1 MRVLVAID
9 GSRQADI
16 AMDLVAG
23 ISWPDAT
30 TIRLV
35 MAVEVS
41 ANQLAGP
48 WPSLAVG
55 ETDRLD
61 AEMRCAAEQALAE
74 RRPRLERPGVTVE
87 SSILEGR
94 PASAI
99 IHETK
104 AMDAELVV
112 VGSRGHGTIESMLLG
127 SVSAEVVDHAPAPVL
142 VARGGRIDR
151 VVLAWDGSACAARAA
166 TLVRG
171 WPIFCRSHVRV
182 VSVADI
188 GTPWWTGFPEP
199 GSAELVPMLRESE
212 MAVRDECGRRAR
224 SMKARLVAAG
234 LRAEADPREGDPAS
248 QILAA
253 ASEAGADL
261 IVLGTHGRTGL
272 ARLMLGSVARN
283 VLMHASCSV
292 LIVRDAPS

>member
-1 MRVLVAID
+1 MTCVSSSPSMGQARPTSPWISSP
-9 GSRQADI
+9 GSPGRTPRPSAC
-16 AMDLVAG
+16 VE
-23 ISWPDAT
+23 
-30 TIRLV
+30 
-35 MAVEVS
+35 AVEVS
-41 ANQLAGP
+41 ASQLAGP

-99 IHETK
+99 VHEAK

-171 WPIFCRSHVRV
+171 WPIFCRSDVRV

-199 GSAELVPMLRESE
+199 GSAELVPMLRESA

-224 SMKARLVAAG
+224 SMKDRLVAAG
-234 LRAEADPREGDPAS
+234 LRAEAEPREGDPAT
-248 QILAA
+248 QILAGRERGRRGPDRHGDA
-253 ASEAGADL
+253 RPDRAGATDARERRSQRAPAREL
-261 IVLGTHGRTGL
+261 LGPDR
-272 ARLMLGSVARN
+272 
-283 VLMHASCSV
+283 
-292 LIVRDAPS
+292 P

>member
-9 GSRQADI
+9 GSRRADV
-16 AMDLVAG
+16 AVDLVAG
-23 ISWPDAT
+23 IAWPDAT

-35 MAVEVS
+35 DAVEVS

-61 AEMRCAAEQALAE
+61 AEMRRAVEQTLTD
-74 RRPRLERPGVTVE
+74 RMPRLERPGLTVE

-94 PASAI
+94 AASAI
-99 IHETK
+99 AHEAR
-104 AMDAELVV
+104 AMDADLVV
-112 VGSRGHGTIESMLLG
+112 VGSRGHGTIGSMLLG

-142 VARGGRIDR
+142 VARADRIDR
-151 VVLAWDGSACAARAA
+151 VVLAWDGSACAAKAA
-166 TLVRG
+166 TVVRA
-171 WPIFCRSHVRV
+171 WPIFCRSDVRV

-199 GSAELVPMLRESE
+199 GSADLMPMLHESE
-212 MAVRDECGRRAR
+212 MAVRDECERRSQ

-234 LRAEADPREGDPAS
+234 LRAEADSRLGDPAA

-253 ASEAGADL
+253 ATEASADL
-261 IVLGTHGRTGL
+261 IVMGTRGRTGL
-272 ARLMLGSVARN
+272 ARLILGSVARN
-283 VLMHASCSV
+283 VLLHAGCSV
-292 LIVRDAPS
+292 LIVRDTLS

>member
-9 GSRQADI
+9 GSSQADI
-16 AMDLVAG
+16 AVDLVAG
-23 ISWPDAT
+23 IAWPDAT

-35 MAVEVS
+35 EAVEVS
-41 ANQLAGP
+41 ASQLGGP

-61 AEMRCAAEQALAE
+61 AEMRSAAEQALAE
-74 RRPRLERPGVTVE
+74 RRPRLERPGLTVE

-99 IHETK
+99 VHEAR

-112 VGSRGHGTIESMLLG
+112 VGSRGHGIIESMLLG

-142 VARGGRIDR
+142 VARGSRIDR

-171 WPIFCRSHVRV
+171 WPIFRCSDVRV

-199 GSAELVPMLRESE
+199 GSAELMPMLRESAI
-212 MAVRDECGRRAR
+212 AVRDERDLRAQ
-224 SMKARLVAAG
+224 SMKARLIAAG
-234 LRAEADPREGDPAS
+234 LRAEADPREGDPAP

-253 ASEAGADL
+253 ANEAGADL
-261 IVLGTHGRTGL
+261 IVMGTHGRTGL

-283 VLMHASCSV
+283 VLLHAGCSV
-292 LIVRDAPS
+292 LIVRDTPS